1 MYEKIKELAAQN
13 RAATTQEQRKAIK
26 AEMLKL
32 QQQDPQAYGESLERL
47 ITETS
52 DHLEVLTIKEKMG
65 EAVKVLSMSYIAK
78 KYFGKTRSWL
88 SHKLNGDMVN
98 GKNASF
104 TDEEMDTLRFAFN
117 DISRMI
123 GSLGATL

>member
-13 RAATTQEQRKAIK
+13 RAATTQEQRAAIK

-32 QQQDPQAYGESLERL
+32 QQQDPQAYGEALERL
-47 ITETS
+47 IGETS
-52 DHLEVLTIKEKMG
+52 KQLEELTIKEKMG
-65 EAVKVLSMSYIAK
+65 EAAKVLSMSYIAQ

-88 SHKLNGDMVN
+88 SHKLNGDVVN
-98 GKNASF
+98 GKAVSF
-104 TDEEMDTLRFAFN
+104 TDEEMNTLRFAFT
-117 DISRMI
+117 DISKMI